1 MTTDPIVYQLLTPVT
16 VGGQTLTSLNLREPT
31 VGELDRAQS
40 KAATQMGVVIL
51 LITLIAGVS
60 EAEVRKLGQRDWNAV
75 NAYLEGFMLGGPA
88 AGDIA
93 SRTSPDGSAGDPAS
107 APA

>member
-31 VGELDRAQS
+31 VGEFDRAQRANGS
-40 KAATQMGVVIL
+40 PMSTVIVL
-51 LITLIAGVS
+51 LTLICGIS
-60 EAEVRKLGQRDWNAV
+60 EAEVRQMKLRDWNAV